1 MKESYKVLVKV
12 YHYKG
17 NEYAIIKG
25 EHDCIIRA
33 INYKYVDS
41 SGNLTKQLNGLEMFC
56 DHRENTVGAI
66 IERINNK
73 HDFDE
78 YLSENGVD
86 WNDKDAL
93 VKAVAAFYHL

>member
-25 EHDCIIRA
+25 EHDGIIRA

-41 SGNLTKQLNGLEMFC
+41 SRGQRSRQAMDMNVSSRRFNYGKYTG
-56 DHRENTVGAI
+56 
-66 IERINNK
+66 
-73 HDFDE
+73 
-78 YLSENGVD
+78 
-86 WNDKDAL
+86 
-93 VKAVAAFYHL
+93 